1 MKLKKII
8 ARFFMIPATFMY
20 MLGIVSRN
28 DLYRFIG
35 TIEPNLIGKLMNADR
50 E

>member
-1 MKLKKII
+1 MKVRKII
-8 ARFFMIPATFMY
+8 GRFFMVPATFMY

-35 TIEPNLIGKLMNADR
+35 SIDPELRRKLPKSR
-50 E
+50 LH